1 MEQATVG
8 TSADFIDDVGL
19 EIAVNSSGNI
29 FALTYYVE
37 ARQLYSK
44 NLFLCVCLPVSEK
57 KVLKP

>member
-1 MEQATVG
+1 MEQAAIG
-8 TSADFIDDVGL
+8 TGADFIDDVGL

-44 NLFLCVCLPVSEK
+44 NLFVCFCLPVSEK